1 MRLMEPTSQ
10 ETTLS
15 VDKSTDARDRI
26 LEAALALFAMRGFEG
41 VSTTQIAKAAGIT
54 QPLIHYHF
62 KNKEALWKATVNRVF
77 HTLHQEFSAQIAK
90 LPQQNKKGFLV
101 EVLRNYVT
109 FSARYPEF
117 NQLLL
122 REGTQA
128 SERLNWMVD
137 TWLRPA
143 LEPFYDIYLE
153 GASEG
158 WLKPVPFPQL
168 VFTVATAAA
177 SFFSLAP
184 LANALYRVDALNP
197 EEVLRQSDA
206 VVDLM
211 LSILTPQGSGADANA
226 RDMARSRSDF

>member
-1 MRLMEPTSQ
+1 MRLMESIPTDS
-10 ETTLS
+10 TVNS
-15 VDKSTDARDRI
+15 DKSPDARNRI

-62 KNKEALWKATVNRVF
+62 KNKEALWKATVDNVF
-77 HTLHQEFSAQIAK
+77 ATLHEAFTTQIAQ

-101 EVLRNYVT
+101 EVVRHYVS
-109 FSARYPEF
+109 FSAQYPAF

-128 SERLNWMVD
+128 SERLEWLVE

-143 LEPFYDIYLE
+143 LTPIYDVYLE

-158 WLKPVPFPQL
+158 WLKPIPFPQL
-168 VFTVATAAA
+168 VFTIAAA
-177 SFFSLAP
+177 AGSFFAMAP
-184 LANALYRVDALNP
+184 LSHALYRVDALNP
-197 EEVLRQSDA
+197 EEILRQSDT
-206 VVDLM
+206 VVDMVLAMLM
-211 LSILTPQGSGADANA
+211 PQSTAADSRA
-226 RDMARSRSDF
+226 REGLRSSADE